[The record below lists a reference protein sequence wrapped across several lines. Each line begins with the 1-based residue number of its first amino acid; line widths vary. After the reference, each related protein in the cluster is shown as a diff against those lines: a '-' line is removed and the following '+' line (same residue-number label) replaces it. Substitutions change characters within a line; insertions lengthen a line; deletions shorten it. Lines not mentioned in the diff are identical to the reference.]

1 MDTNIIL
8 FGALGVMIVFMF
20 MNNKKRKKQAD
31 DLQASI
37 VVGSYV
43 MLTSGIYGSV
53 AALEDDKVVLETS
66 PGTKLVVNK
75 LAIRQVE
82 ANKPAVAN
90 TVAKPVAKKPAA
102 PKKPSAKSS
111 TVAAKK
117 PAAKKS
123 AK

>member
-1 MDTNIIL
+1 MDPNIIL

-53 AALEDDKVVLETS
+53 TAFEDDKVVLETS

-102 PKKPSAKSS
+102 KSS